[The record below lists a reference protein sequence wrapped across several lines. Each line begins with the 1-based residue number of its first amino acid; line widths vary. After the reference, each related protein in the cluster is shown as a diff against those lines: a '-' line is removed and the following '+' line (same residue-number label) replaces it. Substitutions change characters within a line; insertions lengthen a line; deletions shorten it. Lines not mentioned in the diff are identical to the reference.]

1 MEQKRLE
8 IIDINK
14 QSFSPQKLMADRD
27 VEKEK
32 LIRSNK
38 FYDMLLTEWDTKTK
52 EEKQE
57 FISKFLES
65 ITVEKDKKGNYNL
78 INMKLRQTFLEQIT
92 KLMNQ
97 GMFDLN
103 IVDKND
109 KELTTTVL
117 MDKKELEEYINRLND
132 YYEVTYYEMFN
143 LDEPKKGYQKKYFTI
158 DEINKNGERFFKLIE
173 VISDDK
179 KYPIKK
185 ENRIIGAIRVKE
197 KEQKVS

>member
-1 MEQKRLE
+1 
-8 IIDINK
+8 
-14 QSFSPQKLMADRD
+14 
-27 VEKEK
+27 
-32 LIRSNK
+32 
-38 FYDMLLTEWDTKTK
+38 
-52 EEKQE
+52 
-57 FISKFLES
+57 
-65 ITVEKDKKGNYNL
+65 
-78 INMKLRQTFLEQIT
+78 
-92 KLMNQ
+92 
-97 GMFDLN
+97 MFDLN

-143 LDEPKKGYQKKYFTI
+143 LDETKKGYQKKYFTI